1 MHHFFLPP
9 TSIQGPTV
17 IFPVETAHQI
27 QAVLRLRAGQHVIAL
42 DNLGSEFEVELT
54 KVERSGVSGSVVEQ
68 RPSGG
73 EPPVHLALY
82 LCLAQREKFEWMLQ
96 KCTEVGACE
105 FIPVI
110 SSRSLVQERMEGKQ
124 ERWERILREAA
135 EQSHRGRVPVLRPA
149 LRYEAALAEAARH
162 PCRLIPRE
170 QEYTLDL
177 RTALHPT
184 GASAGVRLTSAAVL
198 IGPEGGFSEA
208 EVKAARTAGFLPI
221 TLGPRIL
228 RMETAAVV
236 AAALVLHELS

>member
-9 TSIQGPTV
+9 TSIQGSLVT
-17 IFPVETAHQI
+17 FPSEIARQI
-27 QAVLRLRAGQHVIAL
+27 QAVLRLRAGQRVLVL
-42 DNLGSEFEVELT
+42 DNLGSEFEVELSE
-54 KVERSGVSGSVVEQ
+54 VERGGVSGSVMAQ
-68 RPSGG
+68 RLAGG
-73 EPPVHLALY
+73 EPPVQLALY

-110 SSRSLVQERMEGKQ
+110 SSRSLVQERVEGKQ

-162 PCRLIPRE
+162 PMRLIPWE
-170 QEYTLDL
+170 QEDTLDL
-177 RTALHPT
+177 RTALRPT
-184 GASAGVRLTSAAVL
+184 GGITGIRPTSAAVL

-208 EVKAARTAGFLPI
+208 EVAAARAAGFLPI